1 MPDTRMSSD
10 VVQETPSVKRA
21 SFERRIQAHFESG
34 GVDDYKRLPK
44 VLVSVFVFTVAIL
57 LNQFYGYF
65 GYMPLDQSIIFDG
78 AWRVLNSQIPHVDFW
93 TPYGVPA
100 ILAQAAIFRIFGI
113 SWSAYVFHA
122 SLCNAFFAVFVLY
135 AGTRLGLTRPVALFF
150 AIVTAF
156 VSYPPMGTPF
166 IDNHAAIICSTLLL
180 VVALGALDQNER
192 TYWWSLFAPLGI
204 VAFLTKQSPSVF
216 VIPLCMAV
224 IIAVALARGLWRP
237 LGCAILSSAFFGII
251 ILSAFNHFNITLD
264 AWSVQVL
271 KSARIIAAERA
282 GLRGDTIGSPF
293 DLLTGALTILWKA
306 LGVLQVRIFVVP
318 IFLLSAVPVALA
330 AAAAATQQSFKVT
343 ILALFSVLV
352 FLIFLIFTAI
362 TNNQPGTGLAL
373 LAVVNLFAFAAA
385 APVFYASRM
394 LYASI
399 LLPALVTVSIHYGWT
414 RTRYV
419 NDLDTPTLETAS
431 SAVAISPKL
440 RLLQWAL
447 PPRYYSYER
456 SADNYRLL
464 LAELGKRNS
473 TMVLFSDALILHALR
488 GQKPVAPAL
497 FWHKKLS
504 YPADGPDRALFDR
517 QFRHRIV
524 AAGSDLVV
532 VDGERTWM
540 GTRYTEFPWLSACLR
555 VEEQQAIGKFL
566 LIPLEVACVRVNS
579 EK

>member
-1 MPDTRMSSD
+1 MPDTRMLSN
-10 VVQETPSVKRA
+10 VAQKAFFLKLT
-21 SFERRIQAHFESG
+21 SFERRIQAHFKSS
-34 GVDDYKRLPK
+34 GVDDYKRLTRM
-44 VLVSVFVFTVAIL
+44 LDNVFVFAVAIL

-100 ILAQAAIFRIFGI
+100 ILAQAAIFRIFGV

-122 SLCNAFFAVFVLY
+122 SLCNACFAVFVLF

-166 IDNHAAIICSTLLL
+166 GDNHAAIICSTLLL
-180 VVALGALDQNER
+180 VVALGALDQKR

-216 VIPLCMAV
+216 VIPFCMAV
-224 IIAVALARGLWRP
+224 IIAVSLGRRLWRS
-237 LGCAILSSAFFGII
+237 LGCAILSSAFFGVII
-251 ILSAFNHFNITLD
+251 ISAFNHFNITLD
-264 AWSVQVL
+264 MWSVQVL
-271 KSARIIAAERA
+271 KSARIFAAERA
-282 GLRGDTIGSPF
+282 ELSGDTIGSSF
-293 DLLTGALTILWKA
+293 DLITGALTILWKA

-318 IFLLSAVPVALA
+318 IFLLSAAPVTLA
-330 AAAAATQQSFKVT
+330 VAAAATQKSFKVT

-352 FLIFLIFTAI
+352 FLIFLLFTAI
-362 TNNQPGTGLAL
+362 ANNQPGTGLAL
-373 LAVVNLFAFAAA
+373 LAVVDLFAFSAA
-385 APVFYASRM
+385 APVFYASRV

-566 LIPLEVACVRVNS
+566 LIPLDVACVRVNS

>member
-1 MPDTRMSSD
+1 MPDTRMSSNAA
-10 VVQETPSVKRA
+10 QETPSEKRA
-21 SFERRIQAHFESG
+21 SFERRIQAHFKSG
-34 GVDDYKRLPK
+34 GVNDYKRLTRM
-44 VLVSVFVFTVAIL
+44 LVSVFVFTVAIL

-100 ILAQAAIFRIFGI
+100 ILAQAAIFRIFGV

-122 SLCNAFFAVFVLY
+122 SLCNAFFAVFVLS
-135 AGTRLGLTRPVALFF
+135 AGTRLGLTLPVALFF
-150 AIVTAF
+150 ALVTAF

-166 IDNHAAIICSTLLL
+166 GDNHAAIICSTLLL
-180 VVALGALDQNER
+180 VVALGALDQKR

-216 VIPLCMAV
+216 VIPFCMAV
-224 IIAVALARGLWRP
+224 IIAVSLGRRLWRS
-237 LGCAILSSAFFGII
+237 LGCAILSSAFFGVII
-251 ILSAFNHFNITLD
+251 ISAFNHFNITLD
-264 AWSVQVL
+264 MWSVQVL
-271 KSARIIAAERA
+271 KSARIFAAERA
-282 GLRGDTIGSPF
+282 ELSGDTIGSPF
-293 DLLTGALTILWKA
+293 DLITGALTILWKA

-318 IFLLSAVPVALA
+318 IFLLSAAPVTLA
-330 AAAAATQQSFKVT
+330 VAAAATQKSFEVT

-352 FLIFLIFTAI
+352 FLIFLLFTAI
-362 TNNQPGTGLAL
+362 ANNQPGTGLAL
-373 LAVVNLFAFAAA
+373 LAVVDLFAFSAAA
-385 APVFYASRM
+385 SVFYASRV

-566 LIPLEVACVRVNS
+566 LIPLDVACVRVNS